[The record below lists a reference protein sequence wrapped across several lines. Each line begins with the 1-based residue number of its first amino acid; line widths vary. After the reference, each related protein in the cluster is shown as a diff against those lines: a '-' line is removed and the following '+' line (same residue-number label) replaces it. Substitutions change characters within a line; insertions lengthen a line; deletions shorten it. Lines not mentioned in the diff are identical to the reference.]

1 MWPALSRSASA
12 AESALAT
19 GLAAESRASRE
30 AESAN
35 AGAIEAET
43 ARAMEAEAENSH
55 EIEEMQSVLSYEENS
70 VKLETAEGSTSSVEV
85 GEDRVRITGGTG
97 TTYVDVD
104 DDGLTLGNSAGE
116 SVQIHGVEDGS
127 SRHDAVN
134 VQQLG
139 RGVATSN
146 AMQVLLP
153 DPGKRFR
160 LNLGAGYY
168 MGETALGLTGSG
180 RISDRV
186 GFYFGIGGDTDFEE
200 LSGKAGIS
208 IQW

>member
-1 MWPALSRSASA
+1 MLENRLAQESSTSRGAEA
-12 AESALAT
+12 ANV
-19 GLAAESRASRE
+19 R
-30 AESAN
+30 
-35 AGAIEAET
+35 AIEAET
-43 ARAMEAEAENSH
+43 ARAMEAEAANSH

-70 VKLETAEGSTSSVEV
+70 VTLETAEGSTNSVEV
-85 GEDRVRITGGTG
+85 REDRVTITGGTG
-97 TTYVDVD
+97 TTRMDID
-104 DDGLTLGNSAGE
+104 DDGLTLSNAAGE
-116 SVQIHGVEDGS
+116 SVRIHGVEDGS